1 MFLGPNKL
9 DEFLRKKGKNKRER
23 GRGKSGVVAITTRS
37 CRAIEEGAHLP
48 SRSFLNL
55 CLSPRP
61 TNDFVTS
68 NSVPP
73 AFPPHL
79 PSSSH
84 SLAQPNLHLKRHLS
98 FLSTELHRSA
108 ARRVVLAQ
116 QASESTIKIGHI
128 APVTGSRPKDRIR
141 PHRGWL
147 HTQGPSGRNVATT
160 LPAPGCCGHI

>member
-48 SRSFLNL
+48 SRSFLPHQRFRHVQF
-55 CLSPRP
+55 CP
-61 TNDFVTS
+61 TCI
-68 NSVPP
+68 P
-73 AFPPHL
+73 PPHL

-141 PHRGWL
+141 PHQGWL